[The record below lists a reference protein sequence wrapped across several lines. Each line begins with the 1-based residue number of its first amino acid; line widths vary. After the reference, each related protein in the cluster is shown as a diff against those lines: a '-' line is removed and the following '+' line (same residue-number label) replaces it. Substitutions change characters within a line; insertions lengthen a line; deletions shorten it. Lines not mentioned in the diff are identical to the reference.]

1 MSVTTEAAPP
11 TSGDGVKPTRL
22 SGKQM
27 LLGWALVIA
36 SMVMMCV
43 LQREYGNL
51 WPLAFV
57 AVVPAIVARRKRRPF
72 EVISLPRSLRK
83 SALRIRPG
91 R

>member
-1 MSVTTEAAPP
+1 
-11 TSGDGVKPTRL
+11 
-22 SGKQM
+22 M

-57 AVVPAIVARRKRRPF
+57 AVVPAIVAQYRFMPRKLSGLPWDLFVRLL
-72 EVISLPRSLRK
+72 VSLPDAFGTDCSVPPRR
-83 SALRIRPG
+83 
-91 R
+91 